1 MSLHSATPLLTAM
14 NLRHLLLGTLLVAT
28 AALRAEPLTR
38 DASVYARPEPSATVL
53 KVLPAG
59 TDPVPAIAPAE
70 PAPAGWLA
78 VEVPGPRELF
88 VNNGDVA
95 KNLDVKPGSFFYL
108 RPDRRAPVVAT
119 MQPGDKAEL
128 ANLAGDFTSYLVEKP
143 IVGYIKLSGG
153 VATVPGVPARTPVIL
168 SGPAATGEI
177 GRAAMP
183 RFYEGRFAATQ
194 NFLAYKHPY
203 NFQLIDSTGNRFAY
217 LDISRLLLTDKVD
230 LFLDRVVIVY
240 GTARTLNQDGTK
252 RVIEVESL
260 HLK

>member
-1 MSLHSATPLLTAM
+1 M
-14 NLRHLLLGTLLVAT
+14 NLRHLLFTTILVAA

-38 DASVYARPEPSATVL
+38 DATVYARPEPSATVL

-59 TDPVPAIAPAE
+59 TDPIAAVAPAE

-78 VEVPGPRELF
+78 VEVAGPRELF
-88 VNNGDVA
+88 VSNNDVG
-95 KNLDVKPGSFFYL
+95 KNLDVKAGAFFYL
-108 RPDRRAPVVAT
+108 RPDRRSPVVAT
-119 MQPGDKAEL
+119 MQPGDQAEL
-128 ANLAGDFTSYLVEKP
+128 ANLAGDFTSYTVQKP
-143 IVGYIKLSGG
+143 IVGYIKLSSGISSI
-153 VATVPGVPARTPVIL
+153 PAAPTRPVIVN
-168 SGPAATGEI
+168 GPAAVGDI

-194 NFLAYKHPY
+194 NFLTYKHPY

-230 LFLDRVVIVY
+230 LFLDRVVVIY
-240 GTARTLNQDGTK
+240 GTARTINQDGTK
-252 RVIEVESL
+252 RLIEVESL